1 MKKVIAL
8 VLSLALAISVST
20 AFAAE
25 TVSIIGT
32 PNPHIEILEAV
43 KDDMAA
49 LGYELELI
57 VTADYTTE
65 NPATMDGSVIAN
77 FFQHIPYLE
86 GYNKDFPE
94 EEQLVPVV
102 FTHFEPM
109 AIYPGTKTTAA
120 ARSSSIRRTIS
131 ACGLGVAM
139 ISLGGIFEQMLTA
152 GKVQNDS
159 KE

>member
-49 LGYELELI
+49 LGYELDLI

-65 NPATMDGSVIAN
+65 NPATMDGSVMAN
-77 FFQHIPYLE
+77 FFQHIPYLD
-86 GYNKDFPE
+86 DFNAE
-94 EEQLVPVV
+94 NGTHLVN
-102 FTHFEPM
+102 
-109 AIYPGTKTTAA
+109 AA
-120 ARSSSIRRTIS
+120 AIHVEPI
-131 ACGLGVAM
+131 G
-139 ISLGGIFEQMLTA
+139 IYGGKQTTLDAIK
-152 GKVQNDS
+152 G
-159 KE
+159 

>member
-65 NPATMDGSVIAN
+65 NPATMRRLRHG
-77 FFQHIPYLE
+77 
-86 GYNKDFPE
+86 
-94 EEQLVPVV
+94 QLLPA
-102 FTHFEPM
+102 H
-109 AIYPGTKTTAA
+109 
-120 ARSSSIRRTIS
+120 
-131 ACGLGVAM
+131 
-139 ISLGGIFEQMLTA
+139 SLSGRL
-152 GKVQNDS
+152 
-159 KE
+159 